1 MSEIRSTMIPESR
14 KIKKGKGLKKYV
26 SPESVSMEAFAL
38 KTAVGV
44 SPALKK
50 EDNYI
55 VSTLF

>member
-1 MSEIRSTMIPESR
+1 MHKVEASTVKAQGAKRSGNR
-14 KIKKGKGLKKYV
+14 KKYV
-26 SPESVSMEAFAL
+26 RPEAVSMEAFTL

-44 SPALKK
+44 SPALKR

>member
-1 MSEIRSTMIPESR
+1 MSKLRSAVMPKSR
-14 KIKKGKGLKKYV
+14 EIKKKAGLRKYV